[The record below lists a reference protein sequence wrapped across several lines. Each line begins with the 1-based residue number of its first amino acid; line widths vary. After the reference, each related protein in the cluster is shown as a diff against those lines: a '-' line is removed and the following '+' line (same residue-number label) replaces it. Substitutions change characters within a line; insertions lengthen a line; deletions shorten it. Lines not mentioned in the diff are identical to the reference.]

1 MYSLPQCQRM
11 DMNTI
16 NAIAR
21 KSIGLYSKGRIIST
35 TTTGVACGGLWDGG
49 KSVKLPAYYLYS
61 QRA

>member
-1 MYSLPQCQRM
+1 
-11 DMNTI
+11 MNTT

-21 KSIGLYSKGRIIST
+21 KSIDHLAREKVIST
-35 TTTGVACGGLWDGG
+35 TTTGTLCGGLWDGG